1 MREFANPF
9 FQSTAIHVPNEPRI
23 ETATAK
29 NPRMENRSTSVENPV
44 QRVSTIEKRG

>member
-1 MREFANPF
+1 MCASPF
-9 FQSTAIHVPNEPRI
+9 LKSTSVHVSKKPRVETAIAR
-23 ETATAK
+23 